1 MNKKNKYK
9 KVFDAFLEMKMNPL
23 EFIQNTKFKRS
34 ELKLDARVANYWS
47 EKGLFP
53 MKQEMGAWL
62 IFNLT
67 EAFWVKIIVKLR
79 EFNVPLDIIKKIKEY
94 LFTDPQALVK
104 PEDKSFFIKKIKES
118 GLWTEEMLKH
128 INDEDV
134 WNTVFKVKMNDFE
147 MIIQSILIERKPFFI
162 VLDMQGKVLLTE
174 ESSLLMEA
182 NDVYLKEYYEITS
195 KSHIRISMNE
205 ILGDLVDTLGDL
217 TSSEKI
223 PILSKNE
230 AIIVKLLRSENISKI
245 EIRFKNTSEPEII
258 EVTSKNLIQEKVR
271 LNELIVSRGYQD
283 IKIKTQNGQI
293 VHCENTTKYKL
304 DTE

>member
-1 MNKKNKYK
+1 MEKKNKYK
-9 KVFDAFLEMKMNPL
+9 KVFDAFLEMKMNSL

-34 ELKLDARVANYWS
+34 ELKLDPRVANHWS

-94 LFTDPQALVK
+94 LFTDPRALVK
-104 PEDKSFFIKKIKES
+104 PEDKSFFIKKITES
-118 GLWTEEMLKH
+118 ELLTEEMLKH
-128 INDEDV
+128 IKDEDV

-147 MIIQSILIERKPFFI
+147 MAIQSILIERKPFFI
-162 VLDMQGKVLLTE
+162 VLDMQGKVLLIE
-174 ESSLLMEA
+174 ESNLLMET

-205 ILGDLVDTLGDL
+205 ILEDLVDTLGDL
-217 TSSEKI
+217 TCSEKI

-258 EVTSKNLIQEKVR
+258 EVTSRNLIQEKVR
-271 LNELIVSRGYQD
+271 LNELIISRGYQD